1 MKAIGLEGGDIQ
13 ITLTDEEAMEV
24 KTFIEV
30 IGLIKLP
37 IHLAG
42 GFIVLK
48 KALEGFK
55 F

>member
-1 MKAIGLEGGDIQ
+1 MKAIGLKGGDIQ

-24 KTFIEV
+24 KTFIEA
-30 IGLIKLP
+30 IGPMKLP